1 LEGEIRSVV
10 LALETML
17 PAPGQAALGIET
29 RRDDAKAI
37 AAVSKLEHRATRAAV
52 TAERSLLRALSG
64 GCLAPIAAFGSV
76 DGESLRLIATV
87 IAPDASLKLLVE
99 VEGNADEP
107 KGLGRQ
113 AASSLL
119 ALGAEAIISAAR

>member
-1 LEGEIRSVV
+1 
-10 LALETML
+10 
-17 PAPGQAALGIET
+17 
-29 RRDDAKAI
+29 
-37 AAVSKLEHRATRAAV
+37 
-52 TAERSLLRALSG
+52 
-64 GCLAPIAAFGSV
+64 
-76 DGESLRLIATV
+76 LIATV

-99 VEGNADEP
+99 VEGNVDEP